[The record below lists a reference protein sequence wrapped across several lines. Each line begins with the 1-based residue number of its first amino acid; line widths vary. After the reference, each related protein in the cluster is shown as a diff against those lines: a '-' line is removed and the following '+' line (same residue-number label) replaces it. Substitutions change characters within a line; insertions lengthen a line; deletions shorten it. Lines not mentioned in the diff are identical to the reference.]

1 MPMTPSAVSPTPT
14 PRLSPR
20 QRRRGLL
27 LVLALGLLLCVWQL
41 GGTGLVDETPPLFA
55 ASGRAMARTG
65 DWLTP
70 RVNGL
75 PRFDK
80 PPLVY
85 WLMGLG
91 YALPGQA
98 QWDSLGTW
106 AARLPSALA
115 TIAAMLMLAD
125 TVMGHPQAWDGQPRR
140 TAVAVALAF
149 ALSPLVLLW
158 SRTAVS
164 DALLS
169 GTLAVS
175 LLGQWRCHVTGGR
188 RWWLAWVVL
197 GFAVLTKG
205 PVAVVLTGLTLG
217 LFALLRR
224 DLPSLWRQLR
234 PLPGLLITAL
244 ISVPWYVAE
253 LVVEGQPFWDSFFGY
268 HNLQRFT
275 SVVNDHL
282 QPWWFFGPVMLIAA
296 LPFTPLLLLGLW
308 QVIPRQVLRRS
319 DARPDQTLQAFA
331 ACWLLSVLLLFT
343 SAATKLPSY
352 WLPATPAAA
361 LLIVLS
367 LRADPMRSRSAQWW
381 AWIAAV
387 GLTLVLAAGLWA
399 SPLWVPLI
407 QDPEMPTLP
416 AELLASG
423 LVLRAAVCF
432 SVAALLGLWLAR
444 RRPIPEGFLAMQGPL
459 VVFQLV
465 ALLPMSFL
473 GDRVRQLPVRE
484 AAAEML
490 RQQRQQ
496 PQEPLAMVGAMK
508 PSLHFYTG
516 QVVVYE
522 GRSKGALVNLAD
534 RLRFEQRRGWSGTP
548 VERPTDQ
555 PPATVLVLIDQGTT
569 EREHWRGL
577 EPQRLG
583 RYGIFQLWRVDR
595 RRLEQRARRLAADG
609 NAPDWR
615 RPRPERY

>member
-20 QRRRGLL
+20 QCRRGLL

-125 TVMGHPQAWDGQPRR
+125 TVMGHPQAGDAQPRR

-175 LLGQWRCHVTGGR
+175 LLCQWRCHVTGGR

-205 PVAVVLTGLTLG
+205 PVAVVLSGLTLG
-217 LFALLRR
+217 LFAFLRR

-444 RRPIPEGFLAMQGPL
+444 RTPVPEGLLAMQGPL

-465 ALLPMSFL
+465 ALLPMIFL

-577 EPQRLG
+577 EPQLLG

-609 NAPDWR
+609 NTPDWR